1 MHALILAA
9 VLVTDLL
16 AHMAAPNAGLNSY
29 EVPVHFDVD
38 LHSMLSLHT
47 GLDGTAYFKRPDKSA
62 VNFDTVPILADAF
75 KHLAGTLGT
84 PETWPQT
91 YDLTV
96 NSDTELKLVPKK
108 SGNVSAVIVD
118 VDPSD
123 FGIVRERWLY
133 KDGGSIDVRET
144 NATVGGFLLPRR
156 QIGDFNLTQYKAH
169 VVTDYGAYKLNIA
182 IPDSVF
188 AK

>member
-16 AHMAAPNAGLNSY
+16 AKMAAPNAGLTSY

-84 PETWPQT
+84 PETWPQA
-91 YDLTV
+91 YDISL

-108 SGNVSAVIVD
+108 AGNVAAVIVD
-118 VDPSD
+118 VDTAD
-123 FGIVRERWLY
+123 YGIVRERWHY
-133 KDGGSIDVRET
+133 KDGGSIDVHQT
-144 NATVGGFLLPRR
+144 NATVGTFLLPRK
-156 QIGDFNLTQYKAH
+156 QTGDFDLPQYKAH
-169 VVTDYGAYKLNIA
+169 VVTDYGTYKLNIQ

>member
-1 MHALILAA
+1 
-9 VLVTDLL
+9 
-16 AHMAAPNAGLNSY
+16 
-29 EVPVHFDVD
+29 
-38 LHSMLSLHT
+38 
-47 GLDGTAYFKRPDKSA
+47 
-62 VNFDTVPILADAF
+62 
-75 KHLAGTLGT
+75 
-84 PETWPQT
+84 
-91 YDLTV
+91 
-96 NSDTELKLVPKK
+96 
-108 SGNVSAVIVD
+108 

-144 NATVGGFLLPRR
+144 NATVGGFLLPRK

>member
-1 MHALILAA
+1 MHAILLAA
-9 VLVTDLL
+9 VLVSDLL
-16 AHMAAPNAGLNSY
+16 AHMAAHNAGLTSY

-38 LHSMLSLHT
+38 LHSMFSLHT

-62 VNFDTVPILADAF
+62 VDFNTVPILADPF

-91 YDLTV
+91 YDITGS
-96 NSDTELKLVPKK
+96 SDTELKLVPKK
-108 SGNVSAVIVD
+108 AGNVAAVIVD
-118 VDPSD
+118 VDPAD
-123 FGIVRERWLY
+123 YGIVRERWRY

-144 NATVGGFLLPRR
+144 NAVVGSYLLPRK

-169 VVTDYGAYKLNIA
+169 VVTDYGTYKLNVA

-188 AK
+188 SK

>member
-1 MHALILAA
+1 MHAFILAL

-16 AHMAAPNAGLNSY
+16 AHMAAPDAGLTSY

-38 LHSMLSLHT
+38 LHSFLSLHT
-47 GLDGTAYFKRPDKSA
+47 GLDGKAYFKRPDKSA
-62 VNFDTVPILADAF
+62 VNFDTVPMLADAF
-75 KHLAGTLGT
+75 KHLAGSLGT

-91 YDLTV
+91 YDITL

-108 SGNVSAVIVD
+108 AGNVSAVVVD
-118 VDPSD
+118 VDSSD
-123 FGIVRERWLY
+123 YGIVRERWRY
-133 KDGGSIDVRET
+133 KDGGSIDVRQT
-144 NATVGGFLLPRR
+144 NALVGGFLLPRKAT
-156 QIGDFNLTQYKAH
+156 GDFNLTQYQAH

>member
-1 MHALILAA
+1 MHAIILAV
-9 VLVTDLL
+9 VLASDLL
-16 AHMAAPNAGLNSY
+16 AHMAAPNAGLTSY

-38 LHSMLSLHT
+38 LHSFLTMHT
-47 GLDGTAYFKRPDKSA
+47 GLDGKAYFKRPDKSA
-62 VNFDTVPILADAF
+62 VDFDTVPMLADAF

-91 YDLTV
+91 YDITL

-118 VDPSD
+118 VDPAD
-123 FGIVRERWLY
+123 YGIVRERWRY
-133 KDGGSIDVRET
+133 KDGGSIDVHQT
-144 NATVGGFLLPRR
+144 NAVVGGFLLPRKAT
-156 QIGDFNLTQYKAH
+156 GDFDLTQYKAH
-169 VVTDYGAYKLNIA
+169 VVSDYGTYKLNIA

>member
-9 VLVTDLL
+9 VLVSDLL
-16 AHMAAPNAGLNSY
+16 AHMAAPDAGLTSY

-38 LHSMLSLHT
+38 LHSFLSLHT
-47 GLDGTAYFKRPDKSA
+47 GLNGKAYFKRPDKSA
-62 VNFDTVPILADAF
+62 VDFDTVPILADAF
-75 KHLAGTLGT
+75 NHLAGTLGT

-91 YDLTV
+91 YDITL

-108 SGNVSAVIVD
+108 AGNISAVIVD
-118 VDPSD
+118 VDSSD
-123 FGIVRERWLY
+123 YGIVRERWRY
-133 KDGGSIDVRET
+133 KDGGTIDVRQT
-144 NATVGGFLLPRR
+144 DAVVGGFLLPHK
-156 QIGDFNLTQYKAH
+156 QTGDFNLTQYQAH